1 MAEMGSY
8 CKAYLAKQ
16 FREYPNWKENTSDL
30 RKDTQEVDGKE
41 VEVARDAIDGEDILY
56 LQETYVVTDGIF
68 LDENVV
74 FDDVTDEWK
83 QFCHE
88 KLEFEIPEDVK
99 AAAEAAQAAVA
110 EATAGNGDAAAE
122 PASA

>member
-16 FREYPNWKENTSDL
+16 LREYDGWKEDTSAL
-30 RKDTQEVDGKE
+30 RKETQEVDGKE
-41 VEVARDAIDGEDILY
+41 VEVQRDSIDDEDILY

-68 LDENVV
+68 IDENVV

-83 QFCHE
+83 AFCHDT
-88 KLEFEIPEDVK
+88 LEFEVPEYEVPEIP
-99 AAAEAAQAAVA
+99 QAADA
-110 EATAGNGDAAAE
+110 SDEGGDEANA
-122 PASA
+122 